1 MPAIL
6 KKKKAEAEIP
16 AGNSAEIS
24 AEELSQRVAVL
35 KRFRELLTEQ
45 RNRFRQY
52 LEVLDKQKD
61 LIVRGDA
68 EGLNRHVELEEKI
81 LSDIF
86 SIQKVI
92 DPLEAV
98 FQAAVPVREAAEVPS
113 LKASLEDLK
122 NEAKIRLE
130 RNKNFLSTE
139 MVRIRKEIKHLGG
152 KSFVSRPSIYA
163 DSGVPS
169 LIDISG

>member
-1 MPAIL
+1 MTVGL
-6 KKKKAEAEIP
+6 KKKKAEALT
-16 AGNSAEIS
+16 GNSAAIS
-24 AEELSQRVAVL
+24 ADELGRRVAVL

-61 LIVRGDA
+61 LIETGRTED
-68 EGLNRHVELEEKI
+68 LNRHVDLEEQI

-92 DPLEAV
+92 NPLEAV
-98 FQAAVPVREAAEVPS
+98 FQATVREAADLPELRS
-113 LKASLEDLK
+113 ALEDLK
-122 NEAKIRLE
+122 TEAKARLE
-130 RNKNFLSTE
+130 RNKNLLSAE
-139 MVRIRKEIKHLGG
+139 MVRIRKEIKILGG
-152 KSFVSRPSIYA
+152 KSFVGRPSIYA
-163 DSGVPS
+163 DSGASS